1 MAVPLPTA
9 WFNGNFMPLAEV
21 RVSPLDRAFLYGDA
35 VYEVIPVY
43 AGQSFLLDAHLDR
56 LERSLGE
63 LRIRNPH
70 SRAEWEKVITGL
82 IQKNGGGNLAV
93 YLQVSRGADAGRDH
107 AFPGSHVTPTVFGM
121 VTPVSEPHP
130 DRLGLRA
137 ITRPDQRWGRC
148 DIKATAL
155 LANVLARQE
164 ASEAGAGEAILLRDG
179 YLSEGS
185 ASSVIIVERGA
196 LVRRPAG
203 FDVLPGTT
211 TDAVFAIARQC
222 GRRCSDEAISEERLR
237 RADEIW
243 IAAAT
248 RGIAPVVQLDG
259 RPVGTGEPGPVWAQ
273 VAAAFDAS
281 RPAGPGVG
289 QVVGQVVGKA
299 P

>member
-21 RVSPLDRAFLYGDA
+21 RVSPLDRAFLFGDA
-35 VYEVIPVY
+35 VYEVIPVF

-56 LERSLGE
+56 LERSLAE

-70 SRAEWEKVITGL
+70 SRADWVKVILGL
-82 IQKNGGGNLAV
+82 VRKNGGGNLAV
-93 YLQVSRGADAGRDH
+93 YLQVSRGADVGRDH
-107 AFPGSHVTPTVFGM
+107 AFPASHVAPTVFGM
-121 VTPVSEPHP
+121 VSPITEPHP
-130 DRLGLRA
+130 DRLGIQA

-148 DIKATAL
+148 DIKSTAL

-164 ASEAGAGEAILLRDG
+164 ASEAGAGETILIRDG
-179 YLSEGS
+179 QLSEGS
-185 ASSVIIVERGA
+185 ASSVIIVEHGV

-203 FDVLPGTT
+203 PAVLPGTT
-211 TDAVFAIARQC
+211 TDAVFTIARQC
-222 GRRCSDEAISEERLR
+222 GRRCLDDGIAEERLR

-259 RPVGTGEPGPVWAQ
+259 KPVGNGEPGPVWQQ
-273 VAAAFDAS
+273 VATAFDAS
-281 RPAGPGVG
+281 RPTSQASGP
-289 QVVGQVVGKA
+289 A